1 LTTRYLYDIG
11 CKGYQ
16 KAEIVQKPNSY
27 LTSLNYPNIATINR
41 FEESDA
47 VRYLVMELVIVL
59 HWFQEL
65 KRLVPTDN

>member
-1 LTTRYLYDIG
+1 MDKNVSKTR
-11 CKGYQ
+11 Q
-16 KAEIVQKPNSY
+16 AQKPNSY
-27 LTSLNYPNIATINR
+27 LTSLNYPNIGTINR